1 MGRLRLLKAFTE
13 LCILFDISIHCKIM
27 IIIPIPDGY
36 IKIFMKEY
44 PLFDSEPPQ
53 PLNSSVTSIYFL
65 LTISSLNQTSGYH
78 ENKGNV
84 YQRKETIDCF
94 PNSPCLHL
102 RKCVKNS
109 TENNH
114 THVRVG
120 RGK

>member
-1 MGRLRLLKAFTE
+1 
-13 LCILFDISIHCKIM
+13 
-27 IIIPIPDGY
+27 
-36 IKIFMKEY
+36 MKEN

-53 PLNSSVTSIYFL
+53 PLNSPVTSIYFL

-84 YQRKETIDCF
+84 HQRKETIDCL
-94 PNSPCLHL
+94 PNSPYLHL

-109 TENNH
+109 MEIIH
-114 THVRVG
+114 THIRVG